1 MYGDDELVP
10 LSGLQHLLYCER
22 QCALIHQERTWVDN
36 RLTVEG
42 TWLHRH
48 ADEEAEEARGNLLVV
63 RGLPIR
69 SARLGLSGKADV
81 VEFRRTPD
89 EAGTVLQGRAGRWAP
104 APVEYKRGRP
114 KRHRADEVQLC
125 AQALCL
131 EEMFE
136 LAVPRGDLYYG
147 KRKRRTRVAF
157 DTDLRVLTEAAAGRL
172 HNLLATSTPPPAEYE
187 PWKCDS
193 CSLISVCLPK
203 ADASTGEYIDSALTR
218 DP

>member
-1 MYGDDELVP
+1 VYADDELLP
-10 LSGLQHLLYCER
+10 LSALQHLLYCER
-22 QCALIHQERTWVDN
+22 QCALIHQEQTWVDN

-42 TWLHRH
+42 TRLHRR
-48 ADEEAEEARGNLLVV
+48 ADEEVEEARGDLLVV
-63 RGLPIR
+63 RSLPIR

-81 VEFRRTPD
+81 VEFRRMPD
-89 EAGTVLQGRAGRWAP
+89 GAGTVLSGRAGRWSP

-131 EEMFE
+131 EEIFE
-136 LAVPRGDLYYG
+136 LTVPRGDLYYG
-147 KRKRRTRVAF
+147 KRKRRTEVSF
-157 DTDLRVLTEAAAGRL
+157 DRDLRLLTEAAAGRL
-172 HNLLATSTPPPAEYE
+172 HTLLATSTPPPAEYE

-203 ADASTGEYIDSALTR
+203 ADPSTGGYIDSALTR